1 MGKSKKS
8 KKVNQKNIQHEKS
21 SFKLYA
27 GAGILIVAIAVGIIA
42 LVMSQQDTGPEA
54 IESQQVASA
63 DVHIKGNPDAP
74 NQLTKYSD
82 FGCVHCANQHVLLKE
97 FFEEHG
103 DNFSLQIMHFP
114 INNNAL
120 SRMAIAAALSAG
132 RQGQYWEMVDL
143 IYANPTQWR
152 SDPQSAFISFVDE
165 LGLDREQFVADMNDE
180 DMAYKIVQDYFEFRD
195 MGINATPTLFLNGER
210 VPNPRTLDQLKSTI
224 L

>member
-8 KKVNQKNIQHEKS
+8 KKENAKNIQPEKS

-27 GAGILIVAIAVGIIA
+27 GAGILVIAIAVGIIA
-42 LVMSQQDTGPEA
+42 LVISQQEEGPDA
-54 IESQQVASA
+54 IESQQVVSA
-63 DVHIKGNPDAP
+63 DVHIKGNPNAP
-74 NQLTKYSD
+74 NKLTKYSD
-82 FGCVHCANQHVLLKE
+82 FSCVHCANQHVLLKQ

-132 RQGQYWEMVDL
+132 RQGHYWEMVDL

-152 SDPQSAFISFVDE
+152 SDPQSAFISYVDE

-180 DMAYKIVQDYFEFRD
+180 DMAYEIVKNYFEYRD
-195 MGINATPTLFLNGER
+195 MGINATPSLFLNGER
-210 VPNPRTLDQLKSTI
+210 VPNPRTLGQLESMI